1 MYPGCHCKVVG
12 PAACCPSVLVS
23 VTLLLFGHSP
33 LLEEAQW
40 KKMKVASFQE
50 LREIIGPHK
59 TLFDG

>member
-1 MYPGCHCKVVG
+1 VVG
-12 PAACCPSVLVS
+12 PAACCQSVLVS

-59 TLFDG
+59 ALFDG